1 MTVTILV
8 PVYGVER
15 YIAEC
20 AESLFGQTYKDI
32 EYVFCDDCTPDKSI
46 DVLKEVVERYPERK
60 EHVRIIRN
68 EHNMGIGGTR
78 AHLLSEVKSDCFCFA
93 DSDDILP
100 ENAIES
106 LVRRM
111 QETDADIV
119 EGSYKELY
127 KGTLSE
133 AFMPL
138 VGSDDAYFKKVLCQ
152 NIISLRLWGKL
163 YKTEVLQRVPNLFFE
178 GINFA
183 EDVCATTRLVAVT
196 TRAWTDEVVY
206 YYRTDNVASYTKNI
220 SHKEIISYF
229 RAMKE
234 VLRFY
239 HLRGHLPLCLE
250 IGLLNVFREC
260 RRSGI
265 SIQETEN
272 LLQYVPEHMTVR
284 ILKALFTWERF
295 PILVSD
301 YLYRLVRLLA
311 VL

>member
-106 LVRRM
+106 LVKRM
-111 QETDADIV
+111 QETDVDIV
-119 EGSYKELY
+119 DGAYQEFGNGDMGKSIMPCHDSLVKYRRKVQVGNLVRHQVWGRLY
-127 KGTLSE
+127 KSE
-133 AFMPL
+133 VM
-138 VGSDDAYFKKVLCQ
+138 
-152 NIISLRLWGKL
+152 
-163 YKTEVLQRVPNLFFE
+163 ERVPDLFEE
-178 GINFA
+178 GIDMA
-183 EDVCATTRLVAVT
+183 EDYCAMTRLVAVT

-206 YYRTDNVASYTKNI
+206 LYRVEQQSFYSKELPRRGILSRLRATK
-220 SHKEIISYF
+220 K
-229 RAMKE
+229 
-234 VLRFY
+234 VLSFY
-239 HLRGHLPLCLE
+239 HMQGHLPLSVE
-250 IGLLNVFREC
+250 V
-260 RRSGI
+260 GI
-265 SIQETEN
+265 LDVYRIPHLTSSITIAETDEAI
-272 LLQYVPEHMTVR
+272 QYVPEHTTAR
-284 ILKALFTWERF
+284 ILYGLLHSEVF
-295 PILVSD
+295 PYRVSD
-301 YLYRLVRLLA
+301 ALYRFIRLLS
-311 VL
+311 V

>member
-8 PVYGVER
+8 PVYGVEQ
-15 YIAEC
+15 YIKEC
-20 AESLFGQTYKDI
+20 AESLMEQTYKDI
-32 EYVFCDDCTPDKSI
+32 EYIFCDDCTPDKSI

-60 EHVRIIRN
+60 EHVRIICN

-78 AHLLSEVKSDCFCFA
+78 AHLLSEVKSDYFCFA

-111 QETDADIV
+111 QETDVDIV
-119 EGSYKELY
+119 DGAYQEFGNGDMGKSIMPCHDSLVKYRRKVQVGNLVRHQVWGRLY
-127 KGTLSE
+127 KSE
-133 AFMPL
+133 
-138 VGSDDAYFKKVLCQ
+138 V
-152 NIISLRLWGKL
+152 I
-163 YKTEVLQRVPNLFFE
+163 ERVPDLFEE
-178 GINFA
+178 GIDMA
-183 EDVCATTRLVAVT
+183 EDYCVMTRLIAVT